1 MVLRQLCKLFTGV
14 RLSLSPPKF
23 NLDFDN
29 PLVYN
34 NVLAE
39 EIMKIKIPNKQP
51 RNPFVAAVLFRKAG
65 RHCKSNKQLRAQ
77 ARSSTRV

>member
-1 MVLRQLCKLFTGV
+1 
-14 RLSLSPPKF
+14 
-23 NLDFDN
+23 
-29 PLVYN
+29 
-34 NVLAE
+34 LAE

-65 RHCKSNKQLRAQ
+65 RHSKSNKQLRAQ